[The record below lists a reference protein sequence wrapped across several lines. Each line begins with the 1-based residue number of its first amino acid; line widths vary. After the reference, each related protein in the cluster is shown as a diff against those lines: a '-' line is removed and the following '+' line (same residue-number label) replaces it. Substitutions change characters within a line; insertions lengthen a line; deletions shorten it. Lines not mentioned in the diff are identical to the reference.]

1 MSPPIQVE
9 SPPGLRRPHA
19 TTLGQIGAVR
29 LGAVDML
36 AAGVAHEV
44 NNPLAFVTANVLLL
58 GQGIDLC
65 ARALRGDPLTDAERD
80 DLHFLLAEGPQ
91 IGLETADGCA
101 RIGEVVRRLAA
112 FTERGDG
119 FPVDLPRITLDVA
132 KMLQSG
138 ARGLLDLQVEW
149 SPVPE
154 LRGNPARI
162 AHAIFAFIEHAREAC
177 RRQPAR
183 PARIGVRLAP
193 GDLGAAAVLEI
204 WDNGP
209 PLSAAEREIF
219 ADPFQATGPERT
231 VALGL
236 ALAREIVR
244 EHGGTVVLAETPAGG
259 NVRRVI
265 LPVMVG

>member
-1 MSPPIQVE
+1 MSLPDRVE
-9 SPPGLRRPHA
+9 TAPGVRHPHA
-19 TTLGQIGAVR
+19 TTLRQLRAVR

-44 NNPLAFVTANVLLL
+44 NNPLAFVSANVTLL
-58 GQGIDLC
+58 GQGIQLC
-65 ARALRGDPLTDAERD
+65 ARAMRGEPLSESERA
-80 DLHFLLAEGPQ
+80 DLDFLLAEGDQ
-91 IGLETADGCA
+91 VARETADGCA
-101 RIGEVVRRLAA
+101 RIGDVVRRLAA

-138 ARGLLDLQVEW
+138 ARGRLDLQVEW
-149 SPVPE
+149 SPVPQ

-162 AHAIFAFIEHAREAC
+162 AHALFAFIEHAREAC
-177 RRQPAR
+177 RRPTPGPAR
-183 PARIGVRLAP
+183 FGVRLLP

-209 PLSAAEREIF
+209 LLTAAERDLFE
-219 ADPFQATGPERT
+219 DPFQATGPERT

-244 EHGGTVVLAETPAGG
+244 EHGGAVVLAENPGGG
-259 NVRRVI
+259 NLRRVI
-265 LPVMVG
+265 FPAVAG